1 MTVRA
6 RPRRWREVQGRPVQG
21 NSPNDRILRGPDCN
35 RPKRVCADSFP
46 ATPWPRFPRTQKIPG
61 MRFLRQA
68 ESFGPMGSQNQNQ
81 DLGVECRLPLVG
93 PRTPVKER
101 DGRSA
106 LCSSSAMSSDRLFL
120 DRVARQHCPSPLHRH
135 AQTTTHPLSALAK
148 QDISTLQRIGHFYF
162 ALTRW
167 PHSLATQSHF
177 RNAGWASW
185 PVAPTVPHLARI
197 RRQAASSFGAAT
209 RLI

>member
-1 MTVRA
+1 MTA
-6 RPRRWREVQGRPVQG
+6 PRPRRWREVKRRPVQG

-35 RPKRVCADSFP
+35 RPKRVCVDPFP
-46 ATPWPRFPRTQKIPG
+46 AATPLTRFPKIQKISG

-68 ESFGPMGSQNQNQ
+68 ESFGPMWSQNQNRQ
-81 DLGVECRLPLVG
+81 NLGVGCRLPLVG
-93 PRTPVKER
+93 PRAPVKER

-135 AQTTTHPLSALAK
+135 AQTTTHPAPARSK

-162 ALTRW
+162 ALTVSYR
-167 PHSLATQSHF
+167 H
-177 RNAGWASW
+177 
-185 PVAPTVPHLARI
+185 VALVEVEFVI
-197 RRQAASSFGAAT
+197 
-209 RLI
+209 